1 MHKAKGSFFDGIAGG
16 FILCFAISILLIV
29 LFSLF
34 SALILDGLKDPT
46 KNIGVF
52 SLSAMVL
59 SAILSGVLCSR
70 IKGESGLRF
79 ASLVGL
85 AVVLLMLLIN
95 VIISS
100 GKVSLAAFM
109 NYGCYLGAYILSA
122 YLGRKRDG
130 RHRHKH

>member
-1 MHKAKGSFFDGIAGG
+1 MHKAKGSFFDGIAGK

-100 GKVSLAAFM
+100 GKVSLSAFM

>member
-1 MHKAKGSFFDGIAGG
+1 MHKAKGSLTDGVAKG
-16 FILCFAISILLIV
+16 FIVCFAISILLIV
-29 LFSLF
+29 LFSLL

-46 KNIGVF
+46 KNIGMF
-52 SLSAMVL
+52 SLGAMILSAM
-59 SAILSGVLCSR
+59 LSGVLCAR
-70 IKGESGLRF
+70 IKAESGLRF

-100 GKVSLAAFM
+100 GRVSLSAFM

-122 YLGRKRDG
+122 YLGRKREG
-130 RHRHKH
+130 HHKHRH

>member
-1 MHKAKGSFFDGIAGG
+1 MHKSKGSFLDGVAGG

-34 SALILDGLKDPT
+34 SALILGGLNDPT
-46 KNIGVF
+46 KNIGIF
-52 SLSAMVL
+52 SLGSMVL
-59 SAILSGVLCSR
+59 SAMLSGVLCSR

-95 VIISS
+95 VIISN

-109 NYGCYLGAYILSA
+109 NYGCYLATYILSA
-122 YLGRKRDG
+122 YLGRKRNG
-130 RHRHKH
+130 HHKHRH